1 MAQIFGISP
10 QLCVVAFAFGDGF
23 SNVLYPTNPALLI
36 ALGLADV
43 NYGDWFRW
51 SGKFQLQNLV
61 LTSLILL
68 AGLFV
73 GY

>member
-1 MAQIFGISP
+1 MYFPCICKGLQINSQAAPKDEKISS
-10 QLCVVAFAFGDGF
+10 LV
-23 SNVLYPTNPALLI
+23 LLI

-68 AGLFV
+68 VGLAV